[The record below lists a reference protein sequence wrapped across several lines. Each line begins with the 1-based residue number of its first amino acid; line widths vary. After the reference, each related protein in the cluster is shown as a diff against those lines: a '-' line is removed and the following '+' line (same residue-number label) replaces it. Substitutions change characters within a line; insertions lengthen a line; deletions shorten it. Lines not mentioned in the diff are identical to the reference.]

1 MEQSTEPP
9 ASDLMPKPESPRIS
23 EAAADVTESVFN
35 SNVALLKEVE
45 EPWLADLNP
54 TSFPLLHISKRISS
68 STYGTTHEAFL
79 ILSKEDSGSYKAMRC
94 IAKRPWSMTELKD
107 GVPSKVLA
115 FEQDAIA
122 GDTQPPESWELDA
135 KAATIRQYYEVEIHV
150 SNKFGEKKALYQRM
164 RQQKQLEEEKGFG
177 KVDNSLPNDDIV
189 SAVQMLKGV
198 YPDDGS
204 GGPNAEDAIPEYG
217 LADLDVWG
225 KALANG
231 CHEWLVFEST
241 SELSL
246 MDQFTTPNGNEAH
259 RLYGIQKAMNLSE
272 ALTFGDTL
280 DAVFLSLLEDL
291 VFLSS
296 CNVVHR
302 DCK

>member
-1 MEQSTEPP
+1 
-9 ASDLMPKPESPRIS
+9 
-23 EAAADVTESVFN
+23 
-35 SNVALLKEVE
+35 
-45 EPWLADLNP
+45 
-54 TSFPLLHISKRISS
+54 
-68 STYGTTHEAFL
+68 
-79 ILSKEDSGSYKAMRC
+79 
-94 IAKRPWSMTELKD
+94 MTELKY

-115 FEQDAIA
+115 FEQDAIE

-150 SNKFGEKKALYQRM
+150 SNKFGEKKALYQRI
-164 RQQKQLEEEKGFG
+164 RQQKQLEEEKGL

-204 GGPNAEDAIPEYG
+204 GGPNDEDAIPEYG

-246 MDQFTTPNGNEAH
+246 MYQFATPNGNEAH

-272 ALTFGDTL
+272 AFTFGDTL